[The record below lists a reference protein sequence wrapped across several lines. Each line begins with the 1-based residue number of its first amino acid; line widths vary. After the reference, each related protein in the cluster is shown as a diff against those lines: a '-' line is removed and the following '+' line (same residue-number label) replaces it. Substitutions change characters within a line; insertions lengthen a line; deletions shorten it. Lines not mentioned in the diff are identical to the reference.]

1 MSRSNAFKVSQ
12 YYHTE
17 WMPENELQL
26 RVDRLSMDA
35 DFYESLV
42 RQIAM
47 LGGDLSGLVPRCL
60 HERVY
65 RKFRCEEDAGDE
77 H

>member
-1 MSRSNAFKVSQ
+1 MTTSMYNM
-12 YYHTE
+12 Y
-17 WMPENELQL
+17 
-26 RVDRLSMDA
+26 LSS
-35 DFYESLV
+35 SLV

-65 RKFRCEEDAGDE
+65 RKFRREEDAGDE